1 MSSVDSY
8 SCGSQSTLSEET
20 EQIWP
25 RYVAGRQRERRL
37 DCSECEAAA
46 ASRNVGRSGSSVPER
61 RSRRT
66 RGSSRPDSSLSVV
79 NQYGVADT
87 QSLIAGRSFSCE
99 GDAPVPSVHW
109 VRALCLAL
117 MALSSALFIGA
128 VSLALMHSLPE
139 TWPTPPSR
147 DAKVHGAASAAN
159 PSQDKAGQHPVVQD
173 AARLEH
179 APKEHA
185 GTPSVAAATTRTSTP
200 TSAGTALPEGTDVQ
214 VTAIQPS
221 ARHEKPDRCQR
232 VFYKFCLKPRR
243 EFFFNP
249 AVNACVALSG
259 RAGAEVCN
267 RSPNRF
273 LTAVGCSRQ
282 CVRTRKPAGKCL
294 QTALL
299 STCGRGDVVNGS
311 NLWFF
316 HSRGCHLWSF
326 PSGKCPSWDGQ
337 LFSSVG
343 RCLDACVR
351 RRAGSYSARAC
362 RTPAP
367 ATCNSRQLK
376 FPFFAA
382 DFGESVALR
391 CLPTSTAGQAWRRC
405 LAGANRFRTRAA
417 CEAACVYGGS

>member
-1 MSSVDSY
+1 M
-8 SCGSQSTLSEET
+8 
-20 EQIWP
+20 
-25 RYVAGRQRERRL
+25 
-37 DCSECEAAA
+37 
-46 ASRNVGRSGSSVPER
+46 
-61 RSRRT
+61 
-66 RGSSRPDSSLSVV
+66 
-79 NQYGVADT
+79 
-87 QSLIAGRSFSCE
+87 
-99 GDAPVPSVHW
+99 VPSVHW

-128 VSLALMHSLPE
+128 VSLALMHSLPA
-139 TWPTPPSR
+139 TWPTPSFG

-159 PSQDKAGQHPVVQD
+159 PSQDKAGGSPVVQD
-173 AARLEH
+173 AARLEN
-179 APKEHA
+179 APKEHVRV
-185 GTPSVAAATTRTSTP
+185 PSVAPATTRTSTP
-200 TSAGTALPEGTDVQ
+200 TFAGTVLPEGNDVQ
-214 VTAIQPS
+214 GTAVHPS

-249 AVNACVALSG
+249 AANACVALSG

-273 LTAVGCSRQ
+273 VTALGCSRQ
-282 CVRTRKPAGKCL
+282 CVRTRKPAAKCM

-299 STCGRGDVVNGS
+299 SACGRGDVVNGS

-316 HSRGCHLWSF
+316 DSRGCHRWNF
-326 PSGKCPSWDGQ
+326 PSGKCPSRDGQ

-351 RRAGSYSARAC
+351 RRAGSDDSVRAC
-362 RTPAP
+362 RTPAQ

-382 DFGESVALR
+382 DFGENGVMR
-391 CLPTSTAGQAWRRC
+391 CLPTSTAGEAPRRC

-417 CEAACVYGGS
+417 CKAACVRGGR